1 MPLLKNPAFQPPK
14 PVSLNTNYAKLIP
27 NLPNSVVPPKLNITE
42 ADVESWGKEIED
54 FKKDHFDTEAEK
66 AAVKKYQDWLKSVQR
81 KVAPGFSNQ
90 IMTPTS
96 AGNQKEKQDKDDK
109 KSETGELKAEPDK
122 SGINEDLRNLSMD

>member
-1 MPLLKNPAFQPPK
+1 M
-14 PVSLNTNYAKLIP
+14 SLNTNYAKLIP

-109 KSETGELKAEPDK
+109 KSKTGELKAEPDK

>member
-1 MPLLKNPAFQPPK
+1 M
-14 PVSLNTNYAKLIP
+14 SLNTNYAKLIP

-42 ADVESWGKEIED
+42 ADLESWSKEIED
-54 FKKDHFDTEAEK
+54 FKKDHFNTDAEK
-66 AAVKKYQDWLKSVQR
+66 AAIKKYQDWLKSVQR

-96 AGNQKEKQDKDDK
+96 AGNQKEKH
-109 KSETGELKAEPDK
+109 KSDEISEAVELKAEPDK